1 MRNRYR
7 RPCIYAAYQVFGSFG
22 QAVSEEKIK
31 KNDPSETRIA
41 YGATCLSQ

>member
-1 MRNRYR
+1 LLF
-7 RPCIYAAYQVFGSFG
+7 IGQ

-41 YGATCLSQ
+41 YGAIVLAD